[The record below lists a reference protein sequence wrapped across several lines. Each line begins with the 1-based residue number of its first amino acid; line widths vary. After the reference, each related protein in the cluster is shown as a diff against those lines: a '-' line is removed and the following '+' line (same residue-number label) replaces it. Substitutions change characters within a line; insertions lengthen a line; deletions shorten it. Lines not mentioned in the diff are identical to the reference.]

1 LRSGKDGFDWRSFAA
16 TRQRVIVSLQGG
28 IENQMVVS
36 GETLEEQIR
45 KVRDV
50 RVAVIGIGYVG
61 LPLAVRLAETG
72 FAVVGVDIKKEIVDQ
87 LNAGNST
94 VEGLTGER
102 VRKVIAEGR
111 LSLLLIDASKP
122 SETDPETLATLI
134 GVQVFIVCVPT
145 PLHHARGWEP
155 ETHWISDAA
164 QVIRRVGEMEIE
176 SGSPLPE
183 RLLVLESTTYPG
195 TTREIFTPILNLFDA
210 QGLRCYLAYSPERT
224 SPGPE
229 SNDDGETEP
238 VPGRHPSTFQITRIV
253 GGADEQSRD
262 VAVALYESIFSNVRV
277 VESLETAE
285 MIKLVEN
292 TFRFISIGFA
302 NEMARIARAF
312 GLNIWSIIEAAK
324 TKGFGLD
331 LCFPGLIGG
340 HCLPIDPHYLSW
352 TVRNRRQMA
361 TFVDVAES
369 AHQSMRRDALDLIQR
384 LLNQRKRGVSGAS
397 ILFFGIAYKKN
408 VGDIRESAVLEL
420 MKRLYIYGADV
431 HFWDP
436 VRAGHA
442 AKQRP
447 RLLFSDEERR
457 LLTADQSK
465 PLSQLADGSHY
476 FEPEELSGSWDE
488 RRQSVLQGDFDC
500 VVLATDHDIFH
511 VAYMDLLLA
520 DEGPPIADLRNAIQT
535 WLRGIDSPDDILK
548 ILTEK
553 LDERSRYMLMG
564 VH

>member
-1 LRSGKDGFDWRSFAA
+1 MEAS
-16 TRQRVIVSLQGG
+16 V
-28 IENQMVVS
+28 
-36 GETLEEQIR
+36 ETLEEQIR
-45 KVRDV
+45 KKRDV

-61 LPLAVRLAETG
+61 LPLAIKLAETG
-72 FAVVGVDIKKEIVDQ
+72 FVVVGVDIKREIVEQ
-87 LNAGNST
+87 LNAGKST
-94 VEGLTGER
+94 VEGMTDER
-102 VRKVIAEGR
+102 VRKVISEGR
-111 LSLLLIDASKP
+111 LSLLLIDDSKP
-122 SETDPETLATLI
+122 ADTDPETLAILI
-134 GVQVFIVCVPT
+134 GVQVYIVCVPT

-155 ETHWISDAA
+155 EIHWISEAA
-164 QVIRRVGEMEIE
+164 QVIRRVGEREIE
-176 SGSPLPE
+176 RGAPLPE

-195 TTREIFTPILNLFDA
+195 TTRDLFSPLVSLFEA
-210 QGLRCYLAYSPERT
+210 QGLRCHLAYSPERT
-224 SPGPE
+224 SPGPGSYDE
-229 SNDDGETEP
+229 GDDGRER
-238 VPGRHPSTFQITRIV
+238 GRYPSTFQITRIV
-253 GGADEQSRD
+253 GGADEQSRN
-262 VAVALYESIFSNVRV
+262 VAVALYESIFSEVRA
-277 VESLETAE
+277 VESLESAE

-312 GLNIWSIIEAAK
+312 GLDIWSIIEAAK

-384 LLNQRKRGVSGAS
+384 LLNQRKRGVSGAA
-397 ILFFGIAYKKN
+397 ILFLGIAYKKN

-436 VRAGHA
+436 VRATHA
-442 AKQRP
+442 AKHRP

-457 LLTADQSK
+457 LLAAGQ
-465 PLSQLADGSHY
+465 PELLPQLPDGSHY
-476 FEPEELSGSWDE
+476 YEPAELAGSWDE
-488 RRQSVLQGDFDC
+488 LRQRVLQGGFDC

-511 VAYMDLLLA
+511 TVYMDLLLA

-535 WLRGIDSPDDILK
+535 WLKK
-548 ILTEK
+548 IEPPADTAKIVAEK
-553 LDERSRYMLMG
+553 LQQRSKYMLMG